1 MVLEWISANAGTIG
15 AGVIAISGIVVA
27 AWQKLQSM
35 KVEKAKSGADVAI
48 AESQR
53 EVYEQMNQRMSSM
66 DQHITRLQTEVDGL
80 REQLRERDN
89 KIHSLEMYVSDL
101 QHILH
106 QHGIDVPPMKS

>member
-1 MVLEWISANAGTIG
+1 MDWNTIG
-15 AGVIAISGIVVA
+15 VGLVALCSIAVN
-27 AWQKLQSM
+27 AWQKIQSM

-53 EVYEQMNQRMSSM
+53 EVYQQMNERMTSM
-66 DQHITRLQTEVDGL
+66 DAHITRLQAEVDTL
-80 REQLRERDN
+80 REQLRERDS

-106 QHGIDVPPMKS
+106 QHGIDVPPMR

>member
-1 MVLEWISANAGTIG
+1 MALEWINLNAGTLG
-15 AGVIAISGIVVA
+15 AGVIAVCGIAVA
-27 AWQKLQSM
+27 AWQKLQSLRT
-35 KVEKAKSGADVAI
+35 EKAKAGADVAI

-53 EVYEQMNQRMSSM
+53 EVYEQMNQRMTSM
-66 DQHITRLQTEVDGL
+66 DQHITRLQSEVDGL

-106 QHGIDVPPMKS
+106 QHGIDVPPMK